1 MLLARRFGWCH
12 DDHAR
17 PSASAA
23 SARGPGESYTR
34 DHYYSGLTAAQR
46 DAKIV
51 ELRRRGWKLKEI
63 AAALN
68 MSISGVSD
76 AVKRVRAGGR
86 PGRDPRG

>member
-1 MLLARRFGWCH
+1 MPQGEY
-12 DDHAR
+12 
-17 PSASAA
+17 
-23 SARGPGESYTR
+23 GESYTR
-34 DHYYSGLTAAQR
+34 DHYYDGLTAAQR

-76 AVKRVRAGGR
+76 AVKRIRAGGR